1 MSTNLLIAN
10 THSSTTLRT
19 GIEQIDTADR
29 FSDSIQAK
37 TNTTTAQPLRQ
48 QQVFNPARLTMG
60 NEWGQTLKSRQT
72 LVGLCYVN
80 KIKRR
85 EASSGWTQTCTRRQR
100 QPGQNQ
106 TKWPRL

>member
-37 TNTTTAQPLRQ
+37 SNTSTAQP
-48 QQVFNPARLTMG
+48 
-60 NEWGQTLKSRQT
+60 
-72 LVGLCYVN
+72 
-80 KIKRR
+80 
-85 EASSGWTQTCTRRQR
+85 ASPTAAGV
-100 QPGQNQ
+100 
-106 TKWPRL
+106 